1 MHRYID
7 YKIEFEAKKSKIKY
21 LANSSKWKAQGKGK
35 IIDSKSNELIRS
47 E

>member
-7 YKIEFEAKKSKIKY
+7 YKIRVCGKVSKIKY

-35 IIDSKSNELIRS
+35 IIDSKSNELIRI